1 MGLAQLNADELQ
13 DLRDEEQHLIDEL
26 THNDKEIRLLRIE
39 RTELEDRLERV
50 RRAIA
55 NVQ

>member
-1 MGLAQLNADELQ
+1 MGIAQLNNDELQ

-26 THNDKEIRLLRIE
+26 AHNDKEIRMLRID
-39 RTELEDRLERV
+39 RTDLEDRLERV